1 MYHSV
6 KGAWKP
12 ACVFSFPLFFQLLLF
27 FLKKK
32 KTYFEYFLLGLV
44 MSHFPHT
51 HIQMLFNID
60 SHTEAVELQKTTV
73 LFNYLFENS
82 APWWTQWLE
91 DSGGAEGYYRL
102 YPIVNESS
110 YKSKFGRSLITLS
123 GQSTHKHK
131 RNCIIICFSIHT
143 LWHHLLLYYNLF
155 LSIFPLLSFFFFFF
169 KSSSVIPTEVLK
181 PWQVSTSTERQI
193 PLQNTIY
200 KNKINL
206 SYVMSYRKCTI

>member
-1 MYHSV
+1 
-6 KGAWKP
+6 
-12 ACVFSFPLFFQLLLF
+12 
-27 FLKKK
+27 
-32 KTYFEYFLLGLV
+32 
-44 MSHFPHT
+44 
-51 HIQMLFNID
+51 MLFNID

-91 DSGGAEGYYRL
+91 DSGGAEGYYSL

-110 YKSKFGRSLITLS
+110 YKTKFGRSLTTLS

-155 LSIFPLLSFFFFFF
+155 LSIFPLLSFFFFLIQFRNPNGGI
-169 KSSSVIPTEVLK
+169 KALASL
-181 PWQVSTSTERQI
+181 
-193 PLQNTIY
+193 Y
-200 KNKINL
+200 K
-206 SYVMSYRKCTI
+206 YRKTNSFTKHNLQK